1 MAWRARRVGRVA
13 GIWAIGAIAAVA
25 GSLAWAGFAK
35 GRDDRERLADHGQR
49 EIRDQMTLEGSSCV
63 LSIDDLAGSIQ
74 VVPGSAGRIEFIARE
89 RVRARDAAA
98 AERARQEVKLEV
110 TKRPGGLTLYVD
122 GPFRC
127 GWIDGRRRGEDC
139 GGRHRQDYLVV
150 YDFEVRVPPRCD
162 LDLST
167 VIDGD
172 VRVRGIEG
180 TARARAVNGSVH
192 LEQMRGEID
201 AATVNDD
208 VRVEMAAAPTGSLHL
223 ETVNGDAE
231 LVTPQ
236 LDADLEL
243 ETMNGEMWSDFPF
256 VAAPGAA
263 ARVEK
268 KGSRNV
274 IRIDDGV
281 VIRIGSP
288 TRDAPRHRL
297 ETLNG
302 DVLIRRTKP

>member
-1 MAWRARRVGRVA
+1 MPDRCAPRSLLPGARNISGRWRVGRAACRGFATRQVCRVA
-13 GIWAIGAIAAVA
+13 GRNGHH
-25 GSLAWAGFAK
+25 GT
-35 GRDDRERLADHGQR
+35 ERLEKIGREVVRRRPLDPGNVSHHGR
-49 EIRDQMTLEGSSCV
+49 RAEG
-63 LSIDDLAGSIQ
+63 GQ
-74 VVPGSAGRIEFIARE
+74 NRPVVPLLAE
-89 RVRARDAAA
+89 RV
-98 AERARQEVKLEV
+98 
-110 TKRPGGLTLYVD
+110 
-122 GPFRC
+122 
-127 GWIDGRRRGEDC
+127 
-139 GGRHRQDYLVV
+139 
-150 YDFEVRVPPRCD
+150 
-162 LDLST
+162 
-167 VIDGD
+167 
-172 VRVRGIEG
+172 EG
-180 TARARAVNGSVH
+180 ASRARAVNGAVH

-208 VRVEMAAAPTGSLHL
+208 VRVEMAAAPTGSLRL

-256 VAAPGAA
+256 VAAPGTA

-288 TRDAPRHRL
+288 ARDAPRHRL